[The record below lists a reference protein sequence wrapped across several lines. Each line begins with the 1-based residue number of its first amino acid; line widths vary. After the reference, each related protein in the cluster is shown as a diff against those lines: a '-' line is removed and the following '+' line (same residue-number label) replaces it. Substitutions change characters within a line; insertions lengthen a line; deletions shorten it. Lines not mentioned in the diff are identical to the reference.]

1 MYGKG
6 STSKPRDIS
15 LLPSGAHFRHLRRLL
30 SSGRVKP
37 VVYTTIFPLGDLA
50 KGLDALAKRQ
60 TWGKVIVRIKA
71 EENVKGAKL

>member
-6 STSKPRDIS
+6 STSEPRDIS
-15 LLPSGAHFRHLRRLL
+15 LPSEAHFIYLRRLL

-71 EENVKGAKL
+71 ENVKGAKL